1 MFTGIVEA
9 QTRILS
15 ESRFDKS
22 VRLNLQKPITFND
35 LKIGDSVAVNGI
47 CLTIEKFDEQS
58 ILFCLG
64 AETLKLIGDSFESWS
79 IREINLERSMKFGDR
94 IHGHLVTGHVDFVAK
109 VAQSYQDGECW
120 QMQIA
125 IPEKQKSFF
134 WKKGSI
140 CLAGVSLTVNEI
152 TRENNY
158 YLINVCL
165 IPETIK
171 KTNLVKYKAN
181 DFINV
186 EVDYF
191 AKAILS
197 YREGLNL

>member
-9 QTRILS
+9 QTKILS
-15 ESRFDKS
+15 QSHFDKS
-22 VRLNLQKPITFND
+22 VRLNLQKPNTFND

-47 CLTIEKFDEQS
+47 CLTVEKFDEQS

-64 AETLKLIGDSFESWS
+64 AETLKLIGNSFEAWS
-79 IREINLERSMKFGDR
+79 KQSINLERSMKFGDR
-94 IHGHLVTGHVDFVAK
+94 IHGHLVTGHVDFVAQ
-109 VAQSYQDGECW
+109 VRRSYQDGECW

-125 IPEKQKSFF
+125 IPEKYKSYF

-152 TRENNY
+152 VTEKDF
-158 YLINVCL
+158 YLIDVCL

-171 KTNLVKYKAN
+171 KTNLAQYKVN

-197 YREGLNL
+197 HREGLNL